1 MAQQHVEPKSLLT
14 RWFNS
19 TILDLCRQLRWSFLP
34 PLMIYLAAGIS
45 GITAIVGTFFVKE
58 YLGLSAA
65 FLSGL
70 AFWAGLPWALKMP
83 LGHLVDLI
91 WRWKGV
97 LVYLGAALVT
107 ASLTIMY
114 ALVTSFSS
122 MSAIMS
128 VEAWYVLAML
138 LAPCGY
144 VVQDAVADAMSVEA
158 VPRIDASGNAIS
170 ESDAKKLHT
179 TMQTLGRIALI
190 SGLVCVALLNI
201 FMFAGM
207 EQSSQAAKADV
218 YAQIY
223 LLALAIPAISISGV
237 LLAAF
242 LKHRHKARLREAGLS
257 EPEIRASID
266 RPGEETRPNY
276 WYFGGGIAFVIL
288 TLAVGLGGLRFS
300 QEIVFLGSM
309 AIVLFLM
316 SRLLKELD
324 IDKARALVGTAIII
338 FVFRAVPLP
347 GPGATWFE
355 IDVLGFDQQFISVL
369 TLITAG
375 LTLAG
380 MIVLRPLIASRTI
393 AYIVALLTIASGVLA
408 LPNIGLYYG
417 LHHWTAPLTFGI
429 VDARFIAI
437 LDTAI
442 ESPLGQIAMI
452 PMLAWIARNAPD
464 NLKATFFAVMA
475 SFTNLALS
483 ASSLLTK
490 HLNQLFVVAREV
502 RDPVSGS
509 ILVAANYTS
518 LGWLLITVAVVSV
531 LAPLLTIAMVQRS
544 RFRTQD

>member
-324 IDKARALVGTAIII
+324 IAKARALVGTAIII

>member
-1 MAQQHVEPKSLLT
+1 MVQQHVERKSLLA
-14 RWFNS
+14 RWFDS
-19 TILDLCRQLRWSFLP
+19 TIRDLFRQLRWSFLP

-91 WRWKGV
+91 WRWKGL

-158 VPRIDASGNAIS
+158 VPRIDTSGNAIS

-207 EQSSQAAKADV
+207 EQSSQATKADV

-393 AYIVALLTIASGVLA
+393 AYIVAVLTIASGVLA

-417 LHHWTAPLTFGI
+417 LHHWTAPMTFGV

-502 RDPVSGS
+502 RDPVSGN
-509 ILVAANYTS
+509 ILVAANYAT

-531 LAPLLTIAMVQRS
+531 LAPLITIAMVQRS

>member
-1 MAQQHVEPKSLLT
+1 MLA
-14 RWFNS
+14 RWFDS
-19 TILDLCRQLRWSFLP
+19 TVIDLVHQLRWSFLP
-34 PLMIYLAAGIS
+34 PLMIYMAAGIS

-91 WRWKGV
+91 WRWKGL

-107 ASLTIMY
+107 ASLAIMY
-114 ALVTSFSS
+114 ALITGFDT
-122 MSAIMS
+122 MAAIMP
-128 VEAWYVLAML
+128 VEAWYVLSML

-158 VPRIDASGNAIS
+158 VPRIDSSGTPIS

-179 TMQTLGRIALI
+179 TMQTLGRISLI
-190 SGLVCVALLNI
+190 FGLVCVALLNI
-201 FMFAGM
+201 YMFAGV
-207 EQSSQAAKADV
+207 EQASRTAKAEV
-218 YAQIY
+218 YARIY
-223 LLALAIPAISISGV
+223 LLALTIPAISISGV

-242 LKHRHKARLREAGLS
+242 LKRRQKTTLRHAGFS
-257 EPEIRASID
+257 ESEISASID
-266 RPGEETRPNY
+266 RPGEKTEPNY
-276 WYFGGGIAFVIL
+276 WYFAGGIAFVIL

-309 AIVLFLM
+309 AIVVFLM
-316 SRLLKELD
+316 SRLLRELD
-324 IDKARALVGTAIII
+324 IDRARALVGTAIII

-347 GPGATWFE
+347 GPGTTWFE

-380 MIVLRPLIASRTI
+380 MIILRPLIASRTI
-393 AYIVALLTIASGVLA
+393 VYIVVLLTIASGILA
-408 LPNIGLYYG
+408 LPNIGLFYG
-417 LHHWTAPLTFGI
+417 LHHWTAPLTFGV

-452 PMLAWIARNAPD
+452 PMLAWIARNAPH

-490 HLNQLFVVAREV
+490 YLNQLFVVAREV
-502 RDPVSGS
+502 RDPTSDT
-509 ILVAANYTS
+509 ILVAANYAN
-518 LGWLLITVAVVSV
+518 LGWLLITVALISVV
-531 LAPLLTIAMVQRS
+531 APLTTIAIVQQS

>member
-1 MAQQHVEPKSLLT
+1 
-14 RWFNS
+14 
-19 TILDLCRQLRWSFLP
+19 
-34 PLMIYLAAGIS
+34 MIYLAAGIS

-91 WRWKGV
+91 WRWKGL

-114 ALVTSFSS
+114 ALVTSFSP

-158 VPRIDASGNAIS
+158 VPRIDTSGNAIS
-170 ESDAKKLHT
+170 EADAKRLHT

-207 EQSSQAAKADV
+207 EQSSQAAKAEV

-242 LKHRHKARLREAGLS
+242 LRHRHKARLRKAGLS
-257 EPEIRASID
+257 ELEIRASID

-309 AIVLFLM
+309 TIVVFLM
-316 SRLLKELD
+316 SRLLKELA

-375 LTLAG
+375 LTLTG
-380 MIVLRPLIASRTI
+380 MIMLRPLIASKTI

-417 LHHWTAPLTFGI
+417 LHHWTAPLTFGV

-502 RDPVSGS
+502 RDPVSGN
-509 ILVAANYTS
+509 ILVAANYAT
-518 LGWLLITVAVVSV
+518 LGWLLITVALVSV
-531 LAPLLTIAMVQRS
+531 LAPLITIAMVQRS